1 MYQGEWGEV
10 RDFARPARTFP
21 KEQASKQS
29 AIIESG
35 ARLMNGL
42 KTVLL
47 LGILSGLLL
56 AGGEMLGGRNGLY
69 TALAIAVAMNFFGYF
84 FSDKLAL
91 SMYSAQPVSPAENS
105 EVYARVFPMV
115 QSLTQRMGLPMPKL
129 WLIPDESP
137 NAFATGRNPE
147 HASVAFTAGI
157 LQLMNNAEL
166 EGVVAHE
173 LGHVKNRDILTS
185 SVAATIAAAITFLAR
200 MAFFFGGRR
209 DDEEERGSP
218 WAGLIMLILAPI
230 AAMLIQMAISRT
242 REYAADETSAQVT
255 HNPNELISA
264 LGKLES
270 WSKRIPMSDVN
281 PATAHLFIIKPF
293 SGQSLMR
300 MFSTHP
306 STEDRIARLQA
317 MR

>member
-1 MYQGEWGEV
+1 
-10 RDFARPARTFP
+10 
-21 KEQASKQS
+21 
-29 AIIESG
+29 
-35 ARLMNGL
+35 MNGL

-56 AGGEMLGGRNGLY
+56 AGGEMFGGRNGLY

-91 SMYSAQPVSPAENS
+91 SMYSAQPVTPTENP
-105 EVYARVFPMV
+105 EVYARVFPIV

-137 NAFATGRNPE
+137 NAFATGRDE
-147 HASVAFTAGI
+147 KHASVAFTVGV
-157 LQLMNNAEL
+157 LRLMNDQEL

-200 MAFFFGGRR
+200 MAFWFGGGRR
-209 DDEEERGSP
+209 SDDEEGGSP
-218 WAGLIMLILAPI
+218 WAGLIMLIVAPI

-242 REYAADETSAQVT
+242 REYAADETSAHVT

-270 WSKRIPMSDVN
+270 WSKRIPMADVN

-293 SGQSLMR
+293 SGQSIMR
-300 MFSTHP
+300 LFSTHP